1 MPKKIVIIAAAVLVL
16 GAGGAVPVI
25 MHRSSGKQNVVKKP
39 KPITSPLEFDEFL
52 VNLADTA
59 EPHYLKCTLVLEM
72 TKSSKPSQGEEKGDP
87 DTARI
92 RDAIISTMGR
102 RRFSELLAPEGKE
115 QLKAS
120 IIRDVNKALGE
131 ERVYEVYFT
140 AFAMQ

>member
-1 MPKKIVIIAAAVLVL
+1 MPKKAVIIGAAVLVL
-16 GAGGAVPVI
+16 GAGGAVPVL
-25 MHRSSGKQNVVKKP
+25 MHRSGGKKTVAEKP
-39 KPITSPLEFDEFL
+39 KPVTAPVEFDEFL
-52 VNLADTA
+52 VNLSDTA
-59 EPHYLKCTLVLEM
+59 ESHYLKCTLVLEM
-72 TKSSKPSQGEEKGDP
+72 TKSTKPAQGEEKGDP

-92 RDAIISTMGR
+92 RDAIISTMGKR
-102 RRFSELLAPEGKE
+102 HFSELLAPEGKD